1 MKTPSTIRLLAPAAA
16 AVMGML
22 LLAPIHPAAAA
33 GVNGAAKATLGTKV
47 TTGVRDHRGAVGKL
61 RCIGSECPHSGEGY
75 KPTTTGTYKPN
86 PNPIASPTPVIRD
99 HRGAG
104 PRTKPTRPGPKRDT
118 ICAGWGC

>member
-1 MKTPSTIRLLAPAAA
+1 MKTPSTTRLLAAAAA

-33 GVNGAAKATLGTKV
+33 GANGAAKATLGTKV
-47 TTGVRDHRGAVGKL
+47 TIGVRDHRGAVGKL
-61 RCIGSECPHSGEGY
+61 HCVGPYCPRSGAEY
-75 KPTTTGTYKPN
+75 KATTTGTYKPN
-86 PNPIASPTPVIRD
+86 PNPIANPTPVVRD

-104 PRTKPTRPGPKRDT
+104 PREKPTRPGPKRDH